1 MIIRK
6 TDNVKE
12 FKNGNMNIHFTPEN
26 IADIHADRIQNSG
39 LYTLINAL
47 DWNDCY
53 FIGDSFSLRNFSMG
67 QLIYNCRRDKCYT
80 LDLSDIDNVLM
91 DGRTLKLYAHQP
103 TEEEREQIAIETGVN
118 EW

>member
-1 MIIRK
+1 MLRK
-6 TDNVKE
+6 TDNVVE

-26 IADIHADRIQNSG
+26 IADIRADRIQNSG

-53 FIGDSFSLRNFSMG
+53 FIGDSFSWGNFSMG

-91 DGRTLKLYAHQP
+91 DGRTLKLYAHKP
-103 TEEEREQIAIETGVN
+103 DAEEMELIGREMGVSV
-118 EW
+118 